1 MSSWRPQ
8 IDLAR
13 LLEALAN
20 EIVTTTEQ
28 EVRAAHGWDERAVQ
42 TAAKEIGRMIFGG
55 RINLDDLGDPNETI
69 VLVGPTMSRG
79 PTHKQH

>member
-28 EVRAAHGWDERAVQ
+28 EVRESCGWDERTVRA
-42 TAAKEIGRMIFGG
+42 TAKEISRMIFGD
-55 RINLDDLGDPNETI
+55 RIDLDDLGDPNETI
-69 VLVGPTMSRG
+69 VLVEPTMSRG
-79 PTHKQH
+79 PAHKQH

>member
-20 EIVTTTEQ
+20 EIVSATDL
-28 EVRAAHGWDERAVQ
+28 EVREAHGWDGRAVQ
-42 TAAKEIGRMIFGG
+42 ATAKEISRMILGN
-55 RINLDDLGDPNETI
+55 RIDLDDLGENI
-69 VLVGPTMSRG
+69 VLVEPTMSRG
-79 PTHKQH
+79 PAHKQH

>member
-28 EVRAAHGWDERAVQ
+28 EVRAAYGWDERAVQ
-42 TAAKEIGRMIFGG
+42 TAAKEIGRMIFGD
-55 RINLDDLGDPNETI
+55 RIDLDDLGENI
-69 VLVGPTMSRG
+69 VLIEPTMSRG
-79 PTHKQH
+79 PAHKQH

>member
-28 EVRAAHGWDERAVQ
+28 EVRAAYGWDERAVQ
-42 TAAKEIGRMIFGG
+42 TAAKEIGRMIFGD
-55 RINLDDLGDPNETI
+55 RIDLDDLGENI
-69 VLVGPTMSRG
+69 VLVEPMMSRG
-79 PTHKQH
+79 PAHKQH

>member
-8 IDLAR
+8 IDLAQ

-28 EVRAAHGWDERAVQ
+28 EVHAAYGWDERAVRA
-42 TAAKEIGRMIFGG
+42 TAKEISRMIL
-55 RINLDDLGDPNETI
+55 RDRVDLDDLGENI
-69 VLVGPTMSRG
+69 VLVEPTMSRDRA
-79 PTHKQH
+79 HKQH